1 MLKQTNIYTKV
12 RHMIK
17 PVNFDKKALSIV
29 KKAMVTTV
37 AVATLTV
44 GSVEAAN
51 SASEISTIYH
61 VYVNGENIGTVD
73 DKKTIEK
80 AVNDKMKKMDDRN
93 GYLEFSVGEQLTY
106 IPEKVFSPIVNNE
119 TTAKKVKNNIEIY
132 AASAAINVNGEPIA
146 YFANEEEANEV
157 LKKIKTS
164 YVSAKELEK
173 LELQQKPNELPN
185 DLSNELPPLK
195 EGESRIIDVSFD
207 ESVKVTKEDIS
218 PDNIITVDQGV
229 SLLKKGTLAEKK
241 YEIKQGD
248 VLGSIANAHDLST
261 EELLKLNSDISEKTV
276 LQIGQQLNVTQYEPY
291 VHVLV
296 KEEHYKRV
304 VIPFK
309 TETIEKDTMYKG
321 DQKVNQEGQNGE
333 KLENI
338 IIVKDNGTQVEK
350 TTIKEEVTKEPVN
363 KIIFKGTKVV
373 PSRGTGTLLW
383 PASGG
388 YVSSE
393 MGQRWG
399 KLHKGMDIARPS
411 NYTIKAAD
419 NGVVEFA
426 GWDGGYG
433 NRIVINHNN
442 GIKTTY
448 SHLSS
453 ISVSVGQTIEKGR
466 KIGVMGSTG
475 NSTGTHLHFEVYKN
489 GSVQNP
495 RNFLQ

>member
-1 MLKQTNIYTKV
+1 
-12 RHMIK
+12 MIK

-51 SASEISTIYH
+51 GGSVISTIYH

-93 GYLEFSVGEQLTY
+93 GYLEFSVGDQLTY
-106 IPEKVFSPIVNNE
+106 IPEKVFSPVVNNE
-119 TTAKKVKNNIEIY
+119 TTAKKVKNNIEIF

-276 LQIGQQLNVTQYEPY
+276 LQIGQQLNVTQYEPF

-338 IIVKDNGTQVEK
+338 ITVKDNGTQIEK

-466 KIGVMGSTG
+466 KIGMMGSTG

>member
-173 LELQQKPNELPN
+173 LELQQKMNELPN

-207 ESVKVTKEDIS
+207 ESVKVTKDDIS

-261 EELLKLNSDISEKTV
+261 EELLKLNPDISEKTI

-304 VIPFK
+304 VMPFK

-338 IIVKDNGTQVEK
+338 IIVKDNGTQIEK

>member
-12 RHMIK
+12 RHLIK

-51 SASEISTIYH
+51 GGSVISTIYH

-93 GYLEFSVGEQLTY
+93 GYLEFSVGDQLTY
-106 IPEKVFSPIVNNE
+106 IPEKVFSPVVNNE
-119 TTAKKVKNNIEIY
+119 TTAKKVKNNIEIF

-185 DLSNELPPLK
+185 DLSDELPPLK

-276 LQIGQQLNVTQYEPY
+276 LQIGQQLNVTQYEPF

-338 IIVKDNGTQVEK
+338 IIVKDNGTQIEK
-350 TTIKEEVTKEPVN
+350 TTIKEDVTKEPVN

-466 KIGVMGSTG
+466 KIGMMGSTG

>member
-12 RHMIK
+12 RHLIK

-51 SASEISTIYH
+51 GGSVISTIYH

-93 GYLEFSVGEQLTY
+93 GYLEFSVGDQLTY
-106 IPEKVFSPIVNNE
+106 IPEKVFSPVVNNE
-119 TTAKKVKNNIEIY
+119 TTAKKVKNNIEIF

-276 LQIGQQLNVTQYEPY
+276 LQIGQQLNVTQYEPF

-338 IIVKDNGTQVEK
+338 ITVKDNGTQIEK

-466 KIGVMGSTG
+466 KIGMMGSTG